1 MQGSTHHN
9 KGNVFVTGDDFRHL
23 FFDSPD
29 MLCIL
34 TEDSII
40 QHANPALQEKLGW
53 RLEELD
59 GQSFFDFVHPEDLHS
74 SKREIEALRTH
85 RQDVRFSNRFLRVD
99 GAYQAFAWSMF
110 HSRESNLLY
119 GKAHDI
125 TVQEHHEEDF
135 RLVFEASP
143 VAMLLVRQDGTIR
156 MANRGAEE
164 LLGYSQA
171 ELIGEPVE
179 KLVPVRFKE
188 SHRLDRTK
196 FNSEP
201 VSRPMG
207 ADRHL
212 VAVCS
217 DGAEIKVEIGLTPL
231 QLRGEDYVLGT
242 ILDLASYEQS
252 TGTLERIQADLRK
265 ANIRLT
271 KLAMTDKLTG
281 LRNRMVFDEQLA
293 ALLKLMRRMYSS
305 LSLLMIDIDYFK
317 RYNDQYGH
325 PAGDDVLKQVAEILL
340 SNCRI
345 SDIVTRYGGEEF
357 AILLPDTRHQGAIN
371 VGEKIRQ
378 SVQDYAWA
386 LQPVTVS
393 VGVSTMMFR
402 KGTVEFRV
410 DDAATLLSQADQ
422 ALYHS
427 KQAGRN
433 QTSHFSKLQTA

>member
-1 MQGSTHHN
+1 
-9 KGNVFVTGDDFRHL
+9 
-23 FFDSPD
+23 

-34 TEDSII
+34 TEESII
-40 QHANPALQEKLGW
+40 QHANPALQETLGW
-53 RLEELD
+53 RLEDLD
-59 GQSFFDFVHPEDLHS
+59 GQSFFDFVHPEDLES
-74 SKREIEALRTH
+74 SRREIQALQTH

-99 GAYQAFAWSMF
+99 GSYQALAWSMF
-110 HSRESNLLY
+110 HSRDSSLLY

-125 TVQEHHEEDF
+125 TLQEHHEEDF

-156 MANRGAEE
+156 MVNRGAEE
-164 LLGYSQA
+164 LLGYTQS

-179 KLVPVRFKE
+179 KLVPARFRD

-207 ADRHL
+207 VNRHL
-212 VAVCS
+212 HAVCS
-217 DGAEIKVEIGLTPL
+217 DGVEIRVEIGLTPL
-231 QLRGEDYVLGT
+231 QLRGEEFVLST
-242 ILDLASYEQS
+242 ILDLASQEES

-271 KLAMTDKLTG
+271 KLATTDKLTG

-305 LSLLMIDIDYFK
+305 LSLLMIDIDHFK
-317 RYNDQYGH
+317 QYNDRNGH
-325 PAGDDVLKQVAEILL
+325 PAGDEVLKQVAQILIN
-340 SNCRI
+340 SCRI

-357 AILLPDTRHQGAIN
+357 AILLPDTRHQGAVN
-371 VGEKIRQ
+371 VGEKVRQ
-378 SVQDYAWA
+378 SVEAFAWRVE
-386 LQPVTVS
+386 PITVS
-393 VGVSTMMFR
+393 VGASTMMFR

-410 DDAATLLSQADQ
+410 DDAASLLSQADQ

-427 KQAGRN
+427 KQNGRN
-433 QTSHFSKLQTA
+433 QTTHYSKISLPQRSE